1 MTANYSG
8 AETHCI
14 GENAELLSVN
24 NENHFN
30 SIINLFDIGEFKSL
44 TSIISW
50 HYYII
55 QLGAIFGD
63 E

>member
-8 AETHCI
+8 AEAHCT

-30 SIINLFDIGEFKSL
+30 SIINLFHIGEFK
-44 TSIISW
+44 
-50 HYYII
+50 
-55 QLGAIFGD
+55 FD
-63 E
+63 